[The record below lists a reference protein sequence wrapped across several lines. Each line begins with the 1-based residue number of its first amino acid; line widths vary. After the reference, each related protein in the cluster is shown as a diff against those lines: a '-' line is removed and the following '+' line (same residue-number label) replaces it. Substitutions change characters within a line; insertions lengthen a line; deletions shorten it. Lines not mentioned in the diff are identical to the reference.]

1 MSRMMT
7 PWTGRIACPPLG
19 MTTLTAMVVKSRM
32 KTLRIV
38 AQPILIALAMGVC
51 VRHAVHIYSIPSG
64 SMEPTLQ
71 IGDHI
76 LVTPYRSEPQRG
88 DVIVFHSPIRPDELM
103 VKRIAGV
110 PGDLVE
116 GQDGKLIVPT
126 GCFFVLGDN
135 RANSYDSRQWGV
147 LARNQIIGRARL
159 VIWSSRSAAEP
170 RANAASRASKTLP
183 SASPHIARIFKL
195 IH

>member
-1 MSRMMT
+1 
-7 PWTGRIACPPLG
+7 
-19 MTTLTAMVVKSRM
+19 M
-32 KTLRIV
+32 KTLRLI

-76 LVTPYRSEPQRG
+76 LVTPYRSLPQRG
-88 DVIVFHSPIRPDELM
+88 DVIVFHSPIRPDELL
-103 VKRIAGV
+103 VKRITGV

-116 GQDGKLIVPT
+116 AQQGRLIVPA
-126 GCFFVLGDN
+126 GCYFVLGDN

-147 LARNQIIGRARL
+147 LSRNQIVGRARL
-159 VIWSSRSAAEP
+159 VIWSSGSATEP
-170 RANAASRASKTLP
+170 RANAASSARPTLP
-183 SASPHIARIFKL
+183 AVPSHIDRIFKL